1 MGFISPVRTDA
12 SGNPR
17 TTGQT
22 QTLGKDDFLKLLVSK
37 LQNQDPLKPMDDQSF
52 VAELAQFSSLEQM
65 NNIADGI
72 TKQNQL
78 SYLQSQGL
86 NNVMASGLIG
96 KEVKAQFSNLV
107 VAKGDQPTI
116 NFTLD
121 QAAAKVTLS
130 IKDASG
136 QVVRT
141 LTVQNQAAG
150 VGKVVW
156 DGKDEMGD
164 SVPEGNYTV
173 EATGKTAEGGSVK
186 PSLMLVGIV
195 KQVIYKNGAA
205 YLIVDGAEVNL
216 GDVLGVGEPG
226 AFGGHN

>member
-17 TTGQT
+17 TTGQM
-22 QTLGKDDFLKLLVSK
+22 QALGKDDFLKLLVSK
-37 LQNQDPLKPMDDQSF
+37 LQNQDPLKPMDDESF

-107 VAKGDQPTI
+107 VGKNDQPTI

-121 QAAAKVTLS
+121 KAAAKMTLS

-141 LTVQNQAAG
+141 LTVQNQPAG

-156 DGKDEMGD
+156 DGKDDLGNR
-164 SVPEGNYTV
+164 VPEGSYTV
-173 EATGKTAEGGSVK
+173 EASGKTADGGSVK

-195 KQVIYKNGAA
+195 RQVIYKDGAA
-205 YLIVDGAEVNL
+205 YLMVDGAEINL
-216 GDVLGVGEPG
+216 GDVLGVGEQG
-226 AFGGHN
+226 AFGGQH